1 MKCNMTCPEILSI
14 WLVTT
19 TQSTLF
25 HCQLII
31 SKVSLYFSYIYRQR
45 LKVTINGEALPVLAL
60 NEAFIGENDPSQ

>member
-1 MKCNMTCPEILSI
+1 MECNMTCPEILSI

-19 TQSTLF
+19 QSTLF
-25 HCQLII
+25 YCQLII

-45 LKVTINGEALPVLAL
+45 LKVIINGETLPVLAL